1 MNAVSMSNLYTLSRK
16 ILSLSLCLL
25 LINISLPIPLAW
37 AQTPLALPEPGI
49 AVPLSTAYEPALLR
63 GLTIYPDNPLQ
74 FEFLVDSGDTF
85 LRGQALRKQG
95 ERLIKYFLAALT
107 IPEEEMWVNLSPYE
121 DNLVIPDS
129 FGDTTMGRDLLAQ
142 DYLLKQ
148 LTASLMTPEDEIGRA
163 FWDRIY
169 EKAYAMYKTT
179 DIPMNTFNKI
189 WIVPESATVVEQ
201 DADVYVIDSRLSVML
216 EEDYVALKNNLGEEK
231 FGTEQMEMEDA
242 EVISQLAT
250 ELVREIIIPEI
261 EREVNEGQ
269 TFAQLRQIYH
279 AMILSTWYK
288 QNLKETLLAK
298 VYVDKAKT
306 KGVDTWDK
314 QITNK
319 IYDQYIQAF
328 KTGVQNIIRDE
339 YDEHNGVVVPRKYFS
354 GGFTT
359 QRFDGRDLA
368 MLTTRINLKYFQNVD
383 AQSRAEV
390 RDWLLEADD
399 SELFQFSLSL
409 IEYTENNELHMDDV
423 VNAGFFDNV
432 IDELHSQRINLLKQA
447 QIAPFMLDVPL
458 DQMIVEGVDAEGNR
472 VEHPTTK
479 DDLIL
484 LGNRFRKAIDQ
495 VSEIVHRDKLT
506 GLYNLDG
513 YMLRLQEMVDWIRRE
528 GDKDDQ
534 LQYVFFD
541 IDHFKAVN
549 DTFGH
554 DNGDIVLQ
562 EFAEIL
568 SSNVRASTT
577 VARIGGEEFI
587 VMMFDKSSEDAV
599 KAMGRMQ
606 KVLRDHFKTQV
617 SKEDRTFLYDKEQL
631 VTQAKQRIT
640 KLLEAKR
647 EGQSVG
653 FDITKLRDAI
663 AHQVKVQAT
672 TPVDRQFAQALQS
685 EDLFNADETGINPQ
699 IERALDLLAGWMIT
713 FSAGITVFD
722 LPQYENL
729 LQRQGVKAGEALTQM
744 ATLLYRQGQAA
755 VEVAKNSG
763 RDAIAVFDGRTM
775 KIDEDKDLGS
785 YSSPAPSYEAHD
797 LTKMSRRRL
806 LKEVN
811 GLRKRFIS
819 LINKSETDPLT
830 GMKNRNGLYQ
840 KYIERIQYGARYQ
853 PETSVVLAYTDIDFF
868 KTINDSFGHEIGDDV
883 LKALAAGFK
892 TNLRETDTVARF
904 GGEEVIVFMPAVK
917 LSSDQMTLVKIKDV
931 VKKTTNYIR
940 DNVPLFGDKDKVI
953 EKIKERI
960 ASLVKSQAEGL
971 GVDADL
977 SNLRNGLVHQLTVQ
991 GVFTEENE
999 AEKKKYL
1006 DDKGI
1011 DTLYELADKLNGWD
1025 VTLSVGI
1032 QRDDYSEDGEIMHYL
1047 KNGDL
1052 DTGLTLMVA
1061 KAEIAAGYVKET
1073 GRNRAA
1079 FHSEVPKALRPPRN
1093 ILAIIEEERDREG
1106 FKAYF
1111 EQKGY
1116 AVTVVGD
1123 LESAENIMADQGA
1136 RFSFVL
1142 TEKQAAQ
1149 ALDDDSYLLGNEVI
1163 ERLREIFPGIKSLVL
1178 GAPEDIYDVDY
1189 IEEVILGAIGEADSD
1204 QAMLTARVD
1213 NTPVGGID
1221 LNPTFLD
1228 LKIKRDGDG
1237 IALPLPQQPPEA
1249 MQIEGFI
1256 PVIMNVT
1263 PVQTLPVF
1271 LGNLATE
1278 ADTLAQL

>member
-1 MNAVSMSNLYTLSRK
+1 MNALFFSNLSTFSRK
-16 ILSLSLCLL
+16 ILSVTLCLF
-25 LINISLPIPLAW
+25 LILISTPVPLVR
-37 AQTPLALPEPGI
+37 AQTPLNLPLPGA
-49 AVPLSTAYEPALLR
+49 AVPLTSAYEPALLR

-74 FEFLVDSGDTF
+74 FEFLLDAGDTF

-95 ERLIKYFLAALT
+95 EKLIKYFLAALT

-121 DNLVIPDS
+121 DNLIIPDS
-129 FGDTTMGRDLLAQ
+129 FGDTTMGSDLLAQ

-148 LTASLMTPEDEIGRA
+148 LTASLMTPEDEIGRI

-169 EKAYAMYKTT
+169 EKVYNMYKTT
-179 DIPMNTFNKI
+179 DIPLNTFNKI
-189 WIVPESATVVEQ
+189 WIVPESATVVEKGN
-201 DADVYVIDSRLSVML
+201 DVYLMNSRLSVML
-216 EEDYVALKNNLGEEK
+216 EEDYVALKQNLGDEK
-231 FGTEQMEMEDA
+231 FGTEQMEMDEA
-242 EVISQLAT
+242 QVISQVAT

-279 AMILSTWYK
+279 AMVLSTWYK
-288 QNLKETLLAK
+288 QNLKESFLGQ
-298 VYVDKAKT
+298 VYIDQSKT

-314 QITNK
+314 QVTNK

-328 KTGVQNIIRDE
+328 KSGVQNIIRDE
-339 YDEHNGVVVPRKYFS
+339 YNQHDGVVVPRKYFS

-368 MLTTRINLKYFQNVD
+368 MLTTRINLEYFQNVD
-383 AQSRAEV
+383 AKSRAEV
-390 RDWLLEADD
+390 RDWLMEADN

-432 IDELHSQRINLLKQA
+432 IDELHSQRINLLKEA
-447 QIAPFMLDVPL
+447 QIAPFMLEIPF
-458 DQMIVEGVDAEGNR
+458 DQRIQEDGIS
-472 VEHPTTK
+472 HPTTK
-479 DDLIL
+479 DDLIII
-484 LGNRFRKAIDQ
+484 GERFRKGIDRI
-495 VSEIVHRDKLT
+495 SKIVHRDKLT

-513 YMLRLQEMVDWIRRE
+513 YMLRLQEMVDWIRRQ

-599 KAMGRMQ
+599 LAMKRM
-606 KVLRDHFKTQV
+606 KGVLRDHFQTQV
-617 SKEDRTFLYDKEQL
+617 SKTDKTFLYDKKQL
-631 VTQAKQRIT
+631 VIQAKKRIG
-640 KLLEAKR
+640 KLLEAKTA
-647 EGQSVG
+647 GQSVG

-672 TPVDRQFAQALQS
+672 NDAERRFAQALQS
-685 EDLFNADETGINPQ
+685 EALFNADETGVNPE
-699 IERALDLLAGWMIT
+699 IEKALDLLAGWMIT
-713 FSAGITVFD
+713 FSAGITIFD
-722 LPQYENL
+722 LPQYEKL
-729 LQRQGVKAGEALTQM
+729 LQRDGIKSGDALTQV

-763 RDAIAVFDGRTM
+763 RDEITVFDPETM
-775 KIDEDKDLGS
+775 EIDEDRDLGS
-785 YSSPAPSYEAHD
+785 YASPAPSYEAHD
-797 LTKMSRRRL
+797 LDKMTRRRL

-811 GLRKRFIS
+811 GLRKRFVS

-840 KYIERIQYGARYQ
+840 KYIERVHYGARYQ
-853 PETSVVLAYTDIDFF
+853 PDTSMALAYTDIDFF

-892 TNLRETDTVARF
+892 ENLRTIDTVARF
-904 GGEEVIVFMPAVK
+904 GGEEVIIFLPAMKRMDEQRTILKVR
-917 LSSDQMTLVKIKDV
+917 DIVRR
-931 VKKTTNYIR
+931 TTKYIR
-940 DNVPLFGDKDKVI
+940 ENVSLFGNKTEVI
-953 EKIKERI
+953 KKIRARI
-960 ASLVKSQAEGL
+960 GALDESQKEGL

-977 SNLRNGLVHQLTVQ
+977 ANLRNGLVHQLTVQ
-991 GVFTEENE
+991 EVFTDENE
-999 AEKKKYL
+999 AEKKRYL
-1006 DDKGI
+1006 NDTGI
-1011 DTLYELADKLNGWD
+1011 ATLYELADLLNGWD
-1025 VTLSVGI
+1025 VTLSVGVEIDDFTEEGKI
-1032 QRDDYSEDGEIMHYL
+1032 QSYL
-1047 KNGDL
+1047 KKGDL

-1079 FHSEVPKALRPPRN
+1079 YHSEVPRVSRPAPN
-1093 ILAIIEEERDREG
+1093 ILAIIEKEQDRDG

-1111 EQKGY
+1111 ENKGY
-1116 AVTVVGD
+1116 VVTVVGD
-1123 LESAENIMADQGA
+1123 LESAEGELAEQLA
-1136 RFSFVL
+1136 RYSFVL
-1142 TEKQAAQ
+1142 TEKQSAVSA
-1149 ALDDDSYLLGNEVI
+1149 DDDSYLPGNEVI
-1163 ERLREIFPGIKSLVL
+1163 DRLRSIFPGIKSLIL
-1178 GAPEDIYDVDY
+1178 GSPEEIYDVDH
-1189 IEEVILGAIGEADSD
+1189 IEEMITGAIGEGKTD
-1204 QAMLTARVD
+1204 QAMLTARLD

-1221 LNPTFLD
+1221 LDPALLD
-1228 LKIKRDGDG
+1228 LKIKRDGEG
-1237 IALPLPQQPPEA
+1237 IALPLLQQPPEA
-1249 MQIEGFI
+1249 LQIEGFI

-1263 PVQTLPVF
+1263 PVQTLPIF

-1278 ADTLAQL
+1278 GDTLAQL